1 MNTLDARKLYRTASA
16 EFTARVHRIGDR
28 WTAPTPCAD
37 WDVRELVRHLVE
49 EERWAPPLLGG
60 ATISEVGDRFAGDL
74 LGADPVAAV
83 EEAAPLAVVAVESD
97 DALAR
102 TVHLSFGDVPG
113 QEYVM
118 QLAADHL
125 VHAWDLGQAIGD
137 DSALDA
143 DAVATVREW
152 FVAVEP
158 LYRGAGVIGSRAAVP
173 EGAGPQDE
181 LLAMFGRSPALAA
194 VQRFNVAFGAM
205 DVDAIMAAM
214 TPDCV
219 FEDTTAPDG
228 TRHVGPAAV
237 RAAWTA
243 LFTGSPNALFTVEE
257 LFPAGDRVVQ
267 RWRYDWG
274 DGHVRGVDVFT
285 VRKGRVAEKLSYV
298 KG

>member
-1 MNTLDARKLYRTASA
+1 MNTLDARELYRAASA
-16 EFTARVHRIGDR
+16 EFIERVHRIGDR
-28 WTAPTPCAD
+28 WAAPTPCAD
-37 WDVRELVRHLVE
+37 WDVRELVRHIVE
-49 EERWAPPLLGG
+49 EERWVPPLLGG
-60 ATISEVGDRFAGDL
+60 ATIAEVGDRFAGDL
-74 LGADPVAAV
+74 LGAEPVAAV
-83 EEAAPLAVVAVESD
+83 DEAAPLAVGAVESD
-97 DALAR
+97 DALTR

-118 QLAADHL
+118 QIAADHL
-125 VHAWDLGQAIGD
+125 VHAWDLGQALGD
-137 DSALDA
+137 DAALDA

-152 FVAVEP
+152 FVGVEP
-158 LYRGAGVIGSRAAVP
+158 LYRGAGIIGPRTAVP

-219 FEDTTAPDG
+219 FEDTTSPDG
-228 TRHVGPAAV
+228 TRHVGAAAV

-243 LFTGSPNALFTVEE
+243 LFVGSPNALFTVEE

-274 DGHVRGVDVFT
+274 DGHVRGVDLFT
-285 VRKGRVAEKLSYV
+285 VREGRVAEKLSYV

>member
-1 MNTLDARKLYRTASA
+1 MATLDARELYRRASA
-16 EFTARVHRIGDR
+16 EFSTRVHRVGDR
-28 WTAPTPCAD
+28 WAAPTPCAD

-49 EERWAPPLLGG
+49 EERWAPPLLDG
-60 ATISEVGDRFAGDL
+60 ATIAEVGDRFAVDL

-83 EEAAPLAVVAVESD
+83 DEAARSAVGAVESD
-97 DALAR
+97 DALTR

-113 QEYVM
+113 REYAM

-125 VHAWDLGQAIGD
+125 VHAWDLGQALGD
-137 DSALDA
+137 DAALDA

-152 FVAVEP
+152 FGSVEP
-158 LYRGAGVIGSRAAVP
+158 LYRQAGVIGPRAALAD
-173 EGAGPQDE
+173 GAGPEDE

-194 VQRFNVAFGAM
+194 VQRFNAAFGAK

-219 FEDTTAPDG
+219 FEDTTTPDG
-228 TRHVGPAAV
+228 TRHVGAPAV
-237 RAAWTA
+237 RAAWEA
-243 LFTGSPNALFTVEE
+243 LFAGSPHAVFTTEE

-267 RWRYDWG
+267 RWRYEWG
-274 DGHVRGVDVFT
+274 DGHVRGVDLFT
-285 VRKGRVAEKLSYV
+285 VREGRVAEKLSYV